1 MAPILRS
8 PDSEVTQ
15 IMRVRHLIATG
26 ITALG
31 LCVGASIVHAA
42 DATPK
47 AATDAFAR
55 AETLRRAGSKDS
67 ATQIRQ
73 LYRQAIESWQRA
85 RDGCAARRGWVALA
99 SYEKEIAS
107 SEGQKAAAQSALAE
121 SCAGDLP
128 QQALAQKLLGSAFI
142 DQGDFASGVRETQRA
157 VELFRQT
164 GDRREEAAT
173 QRNLGLAYAESG
185 EVGKA
190 LALTRKTL
198 EIAQSAGDQRLL
210 ALARNDLAFIHNI
223 RGEFASAIEA
233 YQRSLAG
240 LRENPFPMAEA
251 VAWINL
257 GIAYAQLGDG
267 EQSLAAYA
275 KGETVSRAVDCWSCL
290 AEIEANRADDLFD
303 QREYAKA
310 QATYERALELANA
323 HQLVRQRA
331 EALRGLGRCAMQ
343 AGRWRDARSL
353 LQAAREELHRSSGRL
368 NESIVY
374 SMLGDLDSRTGQ
386 WADARRNYDE
396 ALKLATEASNQG
408 WQAVAHASLARLAQ
422 QQGDLD
428 GALRSMQ
435 QAIALIESER
445 AHIDAPD
452 LRTGYF
458 STKRSYY
465 ELYVDILMQLDRAH
479 PDAGHAAAALSAA
492 EHARA
497 RELQEQLAQRAIDI
511 DSHVDAKLLEA
522 QSTAQDGLR
531 SLAYQLAQIPG
542 EDAARRTALEQRIS
556 DASREL
562 DSARGRIRAANPRFA
577 ELTHPTSLA
586 VEEIRNLLLDD
597 EVSVV
602 EFWLGE
608 QQSYVWVI
616 TRQSLRAFRLAARSA
631 IEADAEAFLEKLL
644 TPTRAS
650 AAGSVR
656 QRAQDE
662 AALIEDLHKRGRALG
677 AQILP
682 MDARPLLRKVVAV
695 VGDGP
700 LQRVPFALLDLAG
713 TPPASTVK
721 SYVYLP
727 SMSTL
732 RALRTLPRNQA
743 ARTSVAVIADPVFH
757 VADARLSGRTSA
769 AAASTNELVLRAASE
784 AGMSDLRRLPATRD
798 EAQSIR
804 AMADGTS
811 WIALDFAANR
821 KATLEAPW
829 ERYSIV
835 HFATHALVNSRHPE
849 LSGIVLSL
857 YDADGR
863 GEDGFLR
870 ASDIFNLTMPADL
883 VVLSVCESAVGRDVG
898 AEGPA
903 NLARAF
909 FYAGAH
915 RVVASL
921 WPVDD
926 RASVAFM
933 RAFYRGLIERR
944 LAPHDA
950 LIAAQRELQAT
961 PRWRN
966 PYYWAP
972 YVLQGDW
979 R

>member
-1 MAPILRS
+1 
-8 PDSEVTQ
+8 
-15 IMRVRHLIATG
+15 MRVGQLIATG
-26 ITALG
+26 VTVLG
-31 LCVGASIVHAA
+31 LCIGASTGYAA
-42 DATPK
+42 EPAPI
-47 AATDAFAR
+47 AAADAFAR
-55 AETLRRAGSKDS
+55 AETLRRGKSKD
-67 ATQIRQ
+67 AAPEIRR
-73 LYRQAIESWQRA
+73 LYRQAIESWERA
-85 RDGCAARRGWVALA
+85 REGCAARRGWVALS
-99 SYEKEIAS
+99 SYEKEISNA
-107 SEGQKAAAQSALAE
+107 EGQKSAAQSALAK

-142 DQGDFASGVRETQRA
+142 DQGDFANGARETQRA

-185 EVGKA
+185 EIDKA

-198 EIAQSAGDQRLL
+198 EIAQGSGDQRLL
-210 ALARNDLAFIHNI
+210 ALLRNDLAFIHNI
-223 RGEFASAIEA
+223 RGEFASAVEA

-240 LRENPFPMAEA
+240 LREHPFPMAEA

-257 GIAYAQLGDG
+257 GIAYGQLGEG

-275 KGETVSRAVDCWSCL
+275 KGEAVSRAIDCWSCL

-303 QREYAKA
+303 QRQFAQAK
-310 QATYERALELANA
+310 ATYERALDLASA

-343 AGRWRDARSL
+343 AERWGEARSL
-353 LQAAREELHRSSGRL
+353 LQAAREELHRSSGTL

-374 SMLGDLDSRTGQ
+374 SLLGDLDSRTGQ
-386 WADARRNYDE
+386 LADARRNYDE

-408 WQAVAHASLARLAQ
+408 WQAAAHASLARLAQ

-435 QAIALIESER
+435 QALALIESER

-465 ELYVDILMQLDRAH
+465 ELHVDILMQLDRAH
-479 PDAGHAAAALSAA
+479 PDNGHAAAALIAA

-497 RELQEQLAQRAIDI
+497 REVQEQLAQRAIDI

-522 QSTAQDGLR
+522 QSTAQDRLR
-531 SLAYQLAQIPG
+531 ALAFQLAQIPG
-542 EDAARRTALEQRIS
+542 DDSVRRKGLQDRINE
-556 DASREL
+556 ASREL
-562 DSARGRIRAANPRFA
+562 DSVRGRVRAANPRFA

-586 VEEIRNLLLDD
+586 LDELRNRLLDED
-597 EVSVV
+597 VSVL

-608 QQSYVWVI
+608 RQSYVWVI

-631 IEADAEAFLEKLL
+631 IESEAEAFLEKLL
-644 TPTRAS
+644 APTRAS
-650 AAGSVR
+650 AAGSVQ
-656 QRAQDE
+656 QRARAE
-662 AALIEDLHKRGRALG
+662 EALIEDLRHRGRALG

-682 MDARPLLRKVVAV
+682 MEARPLLRKVVAV

-700 LQRVPFALLDLAG
+700 LQRVPFALLDLSG
-713 TPPASTVK
+713 TAPASAVTA
-721 SYVYLP
+721 YVYLP

-732 RALRTLPRNQA
+732 RALRTLPPNQA
-743 ARTSVAVIADPVFH
+743 ARTSVAVVADPVFH
-757 VADARLSGRTSA
+757 VTDARLPGRTAEAPA
-769 AAASTNELVLRAASE
+769 ATNELVLRAASE
-784 AGMSDLRRLPATRD
+784 AGVSDLRRLPATRE

-804 AMADGTS
+804 ALADGAS

-821 KATLEAPW
+821 KAALEAPW

-857 YDADGR
+857 YDAKGR

-870 ASDIFNLTMPADL
+870 ASDIFNLKMPADL

-926 RASVAFM
+926 RASVVFM
-933 RAFYRGLIERR
+933 RSFYRGMIERR

-950 LIAAQRELQAT
+950 LTAAQRELRET

-972 YVLQGDW
+972 IRLARRLALRRLGSGSP
-979 R
+979 